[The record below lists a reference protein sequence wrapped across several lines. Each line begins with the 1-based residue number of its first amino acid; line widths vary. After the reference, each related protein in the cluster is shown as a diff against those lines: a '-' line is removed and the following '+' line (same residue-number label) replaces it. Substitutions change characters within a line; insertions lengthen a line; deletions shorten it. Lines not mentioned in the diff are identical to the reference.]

1 MVQTQEKRGNGEAV
15 LVDQPPQKKQ
25 AVEEPSA
32 APPSGIER
40 GTAHPSKEEESKNAS
55 TPISNGKPVVEEEEE
70 EEIEVTNE
78 VDFAMTALLEGHKRG
93 VAYVA
98 FSPDGN
104 QLASCS
110 ADSGVKVWDPHK
122 GQLVTDL
129 NTKETAG
136 DLGCH
141 EAGISCI
148 AWSPDSKLICTAAD
162 GESDPSKT
170 LPSDPAIPAD
180 ICILWFEL
188 ALTTTFSR
196 SILSRR

>member
-15 LVDQPPQKKQ
+15 LVDQPPLKKQ
-25 AVEEPSA
+25 TVEEPSA

-55 TPISNGKPVVEEEEE
+55 ISNGKPVVEEEEE

-122 GQLVTDL
+122 GHLVTDL

-148 AWSPDSKLICTAAD
+148 AWSPDSTLVCTAAD

-170 LPSDPAIPAD
+170 LPSDPAMPAANCD
-180 ICILWFEL
+180 LWFEL
-188 ALTTTFSR
+188 ALTTSFSR
-196 SILSRR
+196 SILSQR